1 MVERY
6 AHLSDTHKAEAIQ
19 KITGKSLENFTTQ
32 FTTRKKHS
40 A

>member
-6 AHLSDTHKAEAIQ
+6 AHLSDTHKAEAIE
-19 KITGKSLENFTTQ
+19 KITGKSPENFTTQ